1 VKPLQIFIA
10 LVTLVVCLSAFAWL
24 SFWVPRWW
32 ASAKVPSVPGE
43 TPAAEKED
51 YFKEN
56 PFTIIEGPQPK
67 AVIDEVQYKFG
78 RMALG
83 ETGEHDFIV
92 RNEGKA
98 PLKLAKGPSQ
108 CKCTLAGLKEQEVP
122 PGGEAAIHLAWTP
135 KDIGE
140 FSQIAV
146 IWTNDPNN
154 PRIAIGAEGKM
165 FQRMVMQP
173 TEGWV
178 LGHVSS
184 GEEVPLTGRIYS
196 GVIDKFEITGVKVSS
211 DKIEMKATPMSKEA
225 LDQLDAKC
233 GYNLEGK
240 LLGSDKPGTIQE
252 MVTMTTDA
260 PEYPRYELPVTG
272 TRTGAMTVIG
282 PGWYAGGPQL
292 DLGRVSAEKGKEV
305 RLTVMLKPGP
315 EELKL
320 TDVKTD
326 PGFVQVRLKPEQTGK
341 DLKRERYTLFVSV
354 PPGSPKG
361 IWVGSRQGKVILKLN
376 HPQVT
381 ELQFQ
386 LHLDVQ

>member
-10 LVTLVVCLSAFAWL
+10 LVTLVVCVSAFAWL
-24 SFWVPRWW
+24 SVWIPRWQAAKAVATTPGQPP
-32 ASAKVPSVPGE
+32 AS
-43 TPAAEKED
+43 EKED
-51 YFKEN
+51 YYKEN
-56 PFTIIEGPQPK
+56 PFKISEGPQPK
-67 AVIDEVQYKFG
+67 AVIDEVQYQFG

-92 RNEGKA
+92 RNEGQA

-135 KDIGE
+135 KDAGA
-140 FSQIAV
+140 FSQVAV

-165 FQRMVMQP
+165 FERMVMQP
-173 TEGWV
+173 AEGWA

-184 GEEVPLTGRIYS
+184 GEEVPLTGRLYS
-196 GVIDKFEITGVKVSS
+196 SVIEKFEITDVKVSS
-211 DKIEMKATPMSKEA
+211 DRIQMKATPMVEA
-225 LDQLDAKC
+225 LLTDLDAKS
-233 GYNLEGK
+233 GYTLEGK
-240 LLGSDKPGTIQE
+240 LLASEKPGSIQE
-252 MVTMTTDA
+252 TITITTNA
-260 PEYPRYELPVTG
+260 PKHEKYELPVTG

-282 PGWYAGGPQL
+282 PGWYTGGPQL
-292 DLGRVSAEKGKEV
+292 DLGRVSSEKGKEV
-305 RLTVMLKPGP
+305 RLTIMLKPGP

-320 TDVKTD
+320 TGVKTD

-341 DLKRERYTLFVSV
+341 ELKRERYTMIVTV

-361 IWVGSRQGKVILKLN
+361 VWSGSRQGKVTLSLN
-376 HPQVT
+376 HPQVN
-381 ELQFQ
+381 ELTFQ